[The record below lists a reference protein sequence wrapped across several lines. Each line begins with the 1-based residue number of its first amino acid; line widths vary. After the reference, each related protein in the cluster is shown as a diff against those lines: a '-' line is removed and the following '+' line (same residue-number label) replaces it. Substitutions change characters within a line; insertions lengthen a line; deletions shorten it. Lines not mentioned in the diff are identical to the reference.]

1 MDPLTL
7 SIISVILAL
16 CVLVENTIGLLKI
29 VQGIKSV
36 QESAKAVQE
45 GVKSIQEGVKTIQE
59 GAKAIQEGIKSIQEG
74 QIALQKS
81 IAEDH
86 RVMMEALERITIRL
100 QEGKRST

>member
-1 MDPLTL
+1 MDPLIL

-36 QESAKAVQE
+36 QESAKT
-45 GVKSIQEGVKTIQE
+45 IQEGIKLIQEGAKTIQE
-59 GAKAIQEGIKSIQEG
+59 GIKFIQEG

-86 RVMMEALERITIRL
+86 RVMMEALERISIRL
-100 QEGKRST
+100 QEGRQSS